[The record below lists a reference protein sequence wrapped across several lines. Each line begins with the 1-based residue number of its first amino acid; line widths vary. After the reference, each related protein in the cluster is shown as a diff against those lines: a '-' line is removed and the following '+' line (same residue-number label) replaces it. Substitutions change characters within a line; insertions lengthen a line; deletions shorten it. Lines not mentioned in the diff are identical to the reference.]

1 MTRYE
6 LTLTALIV
14 VHADSEEDAVEKAR
28 PLAKIPRRYD
38 GVELHISED
47 DIANADIEELSP

>member
-6 LTLTALIV
+6 LTLTAFIV
-14 VHADSEEDAVEKAR
+14 VHADSEEDAVENAR
-28 PLAKIPRRYD
+28 PLATIPHRYD